1 MEGRPRTS
9 TLSISLL
16 LVCSPILNGKVVFI
30 MCNQFCILEN
40 DCPNCDSDCEFFDY
54 HLAILDEQ
62 LSNFSVSSNY

>member
-9 TLSISLL
+9 TLLFSLYL
-16 LVCSPILNGKVVFI
+16 MYSLILNGKVVFI
-30 MCNQFCILEN
+30 MCNQFCILEK

-62 LSNFSVSSNY
+62 LSNFYDSVL

>member
-9 TLSISLL
+9 TLLFSLY
-16 LVCSPILNGKVVFI
+16 LVYSLILNGKVVFI
-30 MCNQFCILEN
+30 MCNQFCILEK

-62 LSNFSVSSNY
+62 LSNFYDSVL